1 MKTKYKWYNND
12 DEYLQIYSTT
22 KNSGECSSA
31 VAEKFCQSRRK
42 KRRRK
47 LVLLKKVEICIQNH

>member
-31 VAEKFCQSRRK
+31 VAEKILSITKEK
-42 KRRRK
+42 K
-47 LVLLKKVEICIQNH
+47 KKKTCP